1 MKITSEVQRKRH
13 DEVTGMLYRSLLMQC
28 SVEMIQ
34 SVMDDAY
41 IEKKKGGTG
50 RRDGVGSEVRALW
63 SMDGRSIIT
72 LLTGRRAASR
82 NRTGKP
88 EPVGLGKFWVK
99 KQKTKPGC
107 GEAERTVVLRL
118 SRHI

>member
-41 IEKKKGGTG
+41 IEKEREELGGEKGLA
-50 RRDGVGSEVRALW
+50 VR
-63 SMDGRSIIT
+63 
-72 LLTGRRAASR
+72 
-82 NRTGKP
+82 
-88 EPVGLGKFWVK
+88 
-99 KQKTKPGC
+99 
-107 GEAERTVVLRL
+107 
-118 SRHI
+118 

>member
-41 IEKKKGGTG
+41 IEKKKG
-50 RRDGVGSEVRALW
+50 
-63 SMDGRSIIT
+63 
-72 LLTGRRAASR
+72 R
-82 NRTGKP
+82 NW
-88 EPVGLGKFWVK
+88 E
-99 KQKTKPGC
+99 
-107 GEAERTVVLRL
+107 ERWGWQ
-118 SRHI
+118 

>member
-1 MKITSEVQRKRH
+1 MRIVELICNARMKITSEVQRKRH

-41 IEKKKGGTG
+41 IEKEREELGG
-50 RRDGVGSEVRALW
+50 GVGSEVRALW

-88 EPVGLGKFWVK
+88 EPVGLGKF
-99 KQKTKPGC
+99 
-107 GEAERTVVLRL
+107 
-118 SRHI
+118 